1 MSARTIAWLMR
12 ACTFGIGAGILAMIQ
27 PFVFEGFRY
36 GFLLLLVATIGFTIV
51 SHLQPRSSAVTETAA
66 LPATATAL
74 TAPDP
79 PAGRGSVSL

>member
-51 SHLQPRSSAVTETAA
+51 SHLQPRSRAVTAA
-66 LPATATAL
+66 ATLPATTTAL
-74 TAPDP
+74 SPSDSP
-79 PAGRGSVSL
+79 PAGGLL

>member
-51 SHLQPRSSAVTETAA
+51 SHLQPRRQSSVISRQSSVGGQQSS
-66 LPATATAL
+66 
-74 TAPDP
+74 PD
-79 PAGRGSVSL
+79 A

>member
-51 SHLQPRSSAVTETAA
+51 SHLQPRSSASTESGA
-66 LPATATAL
+66 LPASVTAL
-74 TAPDP
+74 TTSDP
-79 PAGRGSVSL
+79 PAGGGSL